1 MHIAHSNLHAV
12 LHNTATEVYQ
22 YWDRIQLL
30 LHPLEQCKAFEQI
43 YFFVRPNPRC
53 KLSFHISLTP
63 VMSMELPQL
72 WHHAE
77 PAPQMK
83 FFVTAAVFLV
93 LSSYCF
99 ASDFQISYLFIIRLC
114 VYVCIYLFT
123 RTF

>member
-12 LHNTATEVYQ
+12 LHNTAIEVYR
-22 YWDRIQLL
+22 YWDRVQLL
-30 LHPLEQCKAFEQI
+30 SHPLKECEQI
-43 YFFVRPNPRC
+43 YFFIWPDPRC

-77 PAPQMK
+77 PALQMK
-83 FFVTAAVFLV
+83 FFVTVAVFLV
-93 LSSYCF
+93 LFSYCF
-99 ASDFQISYLFIIRLC
+99 ASDFQISYLFIMHLC
-114 VYVCIYLFT
+114 VYVCIYLFI